1 MSLAEAHMMGKSLG
15 HYVHDMNILNRS
27 ANQRMDLSQL
37 RQTDPDISLPS
48 TKDHRV
54 VPVPEAMRRA
64 NKEALMLEKR
74 MLREL
79 ERVTAQEKLVEQ
91 ELDLLESQLSHTRS
105 FLQAVTPAEK
115 MREPYLCPK
124 GEVKSVIVR
133 DAVQKQLFV
142 QRQEL
147 SKSIAAYCDE
157 KIALD
162 ISLKQLREVR
172 QDLDKEVKAKDA
184 ALVTDTAVLT
194 IDQQN
199 NGLAPPNKR
208 APVLKPRSSWL
219 TRTAEIMDAAGRVFQ
234 NASRKQIH
242 SSATRRSRGLLDE
255 NFRLKMT
262 ELLQKNIGKSNLAR
276 PFLETKLLQAQS
288 EIAKAQDTANRLT
301 GMVHD
306 TMEPMERVQMQEVMR
321 NQRPETE
328 FVMDSA
334 AFAIQK
340 EQQRWQRNK
349 FTDQQSLAMVNNNL
363 ASLRELEASLINM
376 LNVGTESQDTDKIVK
391 GLQTGSSPV
400 PAVLLDT
407 VSSKRDAIER
417 SGVAPSDH
425 HIMVS
430 HRLPKDA
437 LGQRSKTVSPMP
449 HRTTMPRLRQHV
461 TMTSHFID
469 SAPEFWSPP
478 KCPPR
483 GQRSRSRQHH
493 VPPLAEE
500 TAVMKKQHLAQRN
513 E

>member
-1 MSLAEAHMMGKSLG
+1 MSLTEAHMMEKSLR
-15 HYVHDMNILNRS
+15 HFVRDMEVLNRS
-27 ANQRMDLSQL
+27 ANQRMDLAQL
-37 RQTDPDISLPS
+37 RQTDPDIRLPS

-79 ERVTAQEKLVEQ
+79 ERVSTQEKLVEQ
-91 ELDLLESQLSHTRS
+91 ELDLLESQLRHTRD
-105 FLQAVTPAEK
+105 FLHAVTPAEK

-147 SKSIAAYCDE
+147 SKSIAAYNDE
-157 KIALD
+157 KIALG
-162 ISLKQLREVR
+162 IALKQLQEVGR
-172 QDLDKEVKAKDA
+172 LLDKEVKSKDA

-199 NGLAPPNKR
+199 GLAPPNRK

-219 TRTAEIMDAAGRVFQ
+219 QHTAEIMNEAGNVFK

-262 ELLQKNIGKSNLAR
+262 EMLQKNIGKSNLAT
-276 PFLETKLLQAQS
+276 PFLETKLLQCQD
-288 EIAKAQDTANRLT
+288 EIAKAQDTAKRLS
-301 GMVHD
+301 GMVND
-306 TMEPMERVQMQEVMR
+306 TMEPMERVHMQEVMR

-349 FTDQQSLAMVNNNL
+349 YTDQQALAMVNNNL
-363 ASLRELEASLINM
+363 DSLCELEASLINM
-376 LNVGTESQDTDKIVK
+376 INVGTESQDTDKVVK
-391 GLQTGSSPV
+391 DLQTGSSPI
-400 PAVLLDT
+400 PSVLLNT
-407 VSSKRDAIER
+407 VSTKRDAIER
-417 SGVAPSDH
+417 SGLAPSDH

-449 HRTTMPRLRQHV
+449 HHATMPRLRQHV
-461 TMTSHFID
+461 TMTSHYID
-469 SAPEFWSPP
+469 AAPEFWSPP
-478 KCPPR
+478 KCPVRRKRPH
-483 GQRSRSRQHH
+483 SRQHH
-493 VPPLAEE
+493 VPPLA
-500 TAVMKKQHLAQRN
+500 QS
-513 E
+513 